1 MKVKDGLAAQ
11 HWIDNTDRIYKEDLH
26 VSSPVMEAYVAGFE
40 KAKELATSI
49 VFNQIG
55 VSHWTEEDTIELIKN
70 LGEEDET

>member
-40 KAKELATSI
+40 MARHLAAGI
-49 VFNQIG
+49 VLNQS
-55 VSHWTEEDTIELIKN
+55 VVTHWTDQVTIDLINK
-70 LGEEDET
+70 LGEDDET